1 MILALVLLSF
11 VYIGIFGKSPS
22 QKYPVTIEINKGD
35 TLHVIASKLHDR
47 RIIKHVFVFENFMKV
62 LKKDRQIKTG
72 EYTFKRPMNAI
83 EIADKL
89 VNARYEYIPVVLT
102 IYEGEDTRTITDRI
116 YANFKNVSA
125 SSTRDELFTLLKDK
139 EGRLFP
145 ETYNFAPW
153 ATLDDVLLKIDTEFK
168 SRTAKYNLS
177 EEQLL
182 RVLTVASI
190 LEKEVATP
198 KDMKVVSGLI
208 YNRLK
213 IDMRLQMDSTL
224 GYVTG
229 KGSLQLSLDDLKN
242 DSLYNTYKVKGLPPG
257 PIGNPGDLAIDAAI
271 NPDTND
277 YLFFLSDS
285 EGNNYYTKS
294 YAEHLKNRK
303 TYLGK

>member
-1 MILALVLLSF
+1 
-11 VYIGIFGKSPS
+11 
-22 QKYPVTIEINKGD
+22 
-35 TLHVIASKLHDR
+35 
-47 RIIKHVFVFENFMKV
+47 
-62 LKKDRQIKTG
+62 
-72 EYTFKRPMNAI
+72 MNAI

-89 VNARYEYIPVVLT
+89 VNARYEYIPVAFT
-102 IYEGEDTRTITDRI
+102 IYEGEDSRTITDKM
-116 YANFKNVSA
+116 YNSFKNVSA
-125 SSTRDELFTLLKDK
+125 STTREELFTTLKAK
-139 EGRLFP
+139 EGRMFP
-145 ETYNFAPW
+145 ETYNYAPW

-177 EEQLL
+177 EEQLN

-198 KDMKVVSGLI
+198 GDMKTVSGLI

-213 IDMRLQMDSTL
+213 IGMRLQMDSTL

-242 DSLYNTYKVKGLPPG
+242 DSLYNTYNVKGLPPG

-271 NPDTND
+271 SPDTND